1 MSTDIITVAT
11 AIKSLIQHSGKNEAK
26 SCFSKRKLKIVKNHH
41 CSLIKKLIKKLS
53 TTLDEILPYPA
64 LRFNICVYEIFLKQN
79 PTLHHLENRKET

>member
-11 AIKSLIQHSGKNEAK
+11 TIESLIQHCGKNEK
-26 SCFSKRKLKIVKNHH
+26 SCFSKRKIKIVKNHH

-64 LRFNICVYEIFLKQN
+64 LRFNICVYKIFLKQN